1 MKKCRISGEKLT
13 PIVDFGEIY
22 LNDFLKYPNKS
33 APTGKLKLGFG
44 KQSKLLQLLN
54 TADHDKLYRNY
65 WYRSGTNRTMN
76 DQLKDIVNSIP
87 KWITLNKGDVVLDI
101 GCNDGTLLKHY
112 NSLGNYFKVGIDPAK
127 NIGSEGKK
135 NANAHAVDFFN
146 KQTFKRLSKKKA
158 KVITTIAMFYDLEK
172 PNKFM
177 SDLCAA
183 LDKDGIWIL
192 QVQYTPLMISLNAFD
207 NIVHEH
213 IEYYTLESLI
223 PLFSKFKLEIVDA
236 EINDVNAGSI
246 RLTVKKKKNIMQTVA
261 GFTKEIGKLRLQSL
275 IAYEKK
281 FKYSN
286 KNIYL
291 SFKKRVNTQK
301 VKLIKL
307 LLKLK
312 KQNKKVYGYGASTK
326 GNTLLQYYKIDKSL
340 VKAIADRQPTKDGL
354 LTVGSWIPI
363 ISEKKMRKIKP
374 DYLLVLPWH
383 FIHEFIEREKN
394 FLKNGGKFIV
404 PLPEVKI
411 IGLNDLKK

>member
-246 RLTVKKKKNIMQTVA
+246 RLTVKKQKKYNA
-261 GFTKEIGKLRLQSL
+261 NSCRF
-275 IAYEKK
+275 Y
-281 FKYSN
+281 
-286 KNIYL
+286 
-291 SFKKRVNTQK
+291 
-301 VKLIKL
+301 
-307 LLKLK
+307 
-312 KQNKKVYGYGASTK
+312 K
-326 GNTLLQYYKIDKSL
+326 GNWKT
-340 VKAIADRQPTKDGL
+340 
-354 LTVGSWIPI
+354 
-363 ISEKKMRKIKP
+363 
-374 DYLLVLPWH
+374 
-383 FIHEFIEREKN
+383 
-394 FLKNGGKFIV
+394 
-404 PLPEVKI
+404 
-411 IGLNDLKK
+411 

>member
-1 MKKCRISGEKLT
+1 
-13 PIVDFGEIY
+13 
-22 LNDFLKYPNKS
+22 
-33 APTGKLKLGFG
+33 
-44 KQSKLLQLLN
+44 
-54 TADHDKLYRNY
+54 
-65 WYRSGTNRTMN
+65 
-76 DQLKDIVNSIP
+76 
-87 KWITLNKGDVVLDI
+87 
-101 GCNDGTLLKHY
+101 
-112 NSLGNYFKVGIDPAK
+112 
-127 NIGSEGKK
+127 
-135 NANAHAVDFFN
+135 
-146 KQTFKRLSKKKA
+146 
-158 KVITTIAMFYDLEK
+158 
-172 PNKFM
+172 
-177 SDLCAA
+177 
-183 LDKDGIWIL
+183 
-192 QVQYTPLMISLNAFD
+192 
-207 NIVHEH
+207 
-213 IEYYTLESLI
+213 
-223 PLFSKFKLEIVDA
+223 
-236 EINDVNAGSI
+236 
-246 RLTVKKKKNIMQTVA
+246 MQTVA